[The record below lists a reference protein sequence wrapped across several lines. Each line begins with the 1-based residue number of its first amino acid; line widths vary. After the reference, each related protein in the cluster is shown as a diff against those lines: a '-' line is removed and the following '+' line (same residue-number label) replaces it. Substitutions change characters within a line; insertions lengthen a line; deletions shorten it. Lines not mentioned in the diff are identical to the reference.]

1 MDDFVTN
8 KKKTARS
15 QAAASLLIIAGFAL
29 FFLGIVIALTKG
41 SAMVAIMALPVI
53 IVAFLIRHNSKK

>member
-15 QAAASLLIIAGFAL
+15 QAAASILIIAGFAL
-29 FFLGIVIALTKG
+29 FFLGIVIALAKG
-41 SAMVAIMALPVI
+41 TAMVAIMALPVI